1 MLKFPAALRSRN
13 ALVTVLGVVLI
24 AGTTTVVAQTTP
36 LEPVQWDKR
45 RLEQL
50 DRNVRRL
57 ERAVTQRN
65 AAGDPVIIEPD
76 PEVIALQGRVSLMDR
91 RLADMES
98 TVQRVNG
105 DLERLTFQLDE
116 AGRDNTALAAR
127 VRDAE
132 GRIRTMEAAAAREAE
147 LNSPIPTTSPT
158 GDVARDL
165 TAAVRLA
172 ATDPQR
178 GDRALQTVILAW
190 PDTPQAREASS
201 RLGDLRISAGDPAG
215 AVSAYATALQG
226 WPTAPWA
233 AATTLE
239 LANALNATDRKTQ
252 ACTALTE
259 FTRRYAETT
268 SAAVRTRA
276 AETRT
281 RIGCP
286 AAAPAAPPG
295 RRPG

>member
-1 MLKFPAALRSRN
+1 MLKFPPALRSRN
-13 ALVTVLGVVLI
+13 ALITVLGVVLI
-24 AGTTTVVAQTTP
+24 AGTTTVVAQTAP

-45 RLEQL
+45 RLDQL

-65 AAGDPVIIEPD
+65 AAGQPVIIEPD

-91 RLADMES
+91 RLADMEA

-116 AGRDNTALAAR
+116 AGRDNTALGNR

-132 GRIRTMEAAAAREAE
+132 GRLRAIEAAAAREAE

-158 GDVARDL
+158 GDAARDL
-165 TAAVRLA
+165 AAAARLA

-178 GDRALQTVILAW
+178 GDRALQTVIAAW

-201 RLGDLRISAGDPAG
+201 RLGDLRVSAGDHAG

-233 AATTLE
+233 PATTLE

-259 FTRRYAETT
+259 FTRRYAEAA
-268 SAAVRTRA
+268 SPAVRTRVSEA
-276 AETRT
+276 RT
-281 RIGCP
+281 RIGC
-286 AAAPAAPPG
+286 AAPPAPT

>member
-13 ALVTVLGVVLI
+13 ALISVLGIVLI
-24 AGTTTVVAQTTP
+24 AGTTTVVAQTAP

-65 AAGDPVIIEPD
+65 AAGQPVIIESD

-91 RLADMES
+91 RLADMEA

-105 DLERLTFQLDE
+105 DIERLTFQLDE
-116 AGRDNTALAAR
+116 AGRDNTALGTR
-127 VRDAE
+127 LRDAE
-132 GRIRTMEAAAAREAE
+132 GRIRAMEAAAAREAE
-147 LNSPIPTTSPT
+147 LNSPIPTNSPT
-158 GDVARDL
+158 GDAVRDL
-165 TAAVRLA
+165 TAAARLA

-178 GDRALQTVILAW
+178 GDRALQTVMLAW

-201 RLGDLRISAGDPAG
+201 RLGDLRVSAGDNSG

-259 FTRRYAETT
+259 FTRRYAEAA
-268 SAAVRTRA
+268 SAAVRARA
-276 AETRT
+276 TEART

-286 AAAPAAPPG
+286 APAAAPPA

>member
-1 MLKFPAALRSRN
+1 MLKFPPALRSRN
-13 ALVTVLGVVLI
+13 ALISVLGIVLI
-24 AGTTTVVAQTTP
+24 AGTTTVVAQTAP

-65 AAGDPVIIEPD
+65 AAGQPVIIEPD
-76 PEVIALQGRVSLMDR
+76 PELVALQGRVGLMDR
-91 RLADMES
+91 RLADMEA

-116 AGRDNTALAAR
+116 AGRDNTALGTR
-127 VRDAE
+127 VRDVE
-132 GRIRTMEAAAAREAE
+132 GRLRAMEEAAAREAE
-147 LNSPIPTTSPT
+147 LNAPIPTTSPT
-158 GDVARDL
+158 GDPARDL
-165 TAAVRLA
+165 IAAARVA
-172 ATDPQR
+172 ATDRAR

-201 RLGDLRISAGDPAG
+201 RLGDLRVSTGDHAG

-233 AATTLE
+233 PSTTLE
-239 LANALNATDRKTQ
+239 LANALNETDRKTQ
-252 ACTALTE
+252 ACTALSE
-259 FTRRYAETT
+259 FTRRYAE
-268 SAAVRTRA
+268 AASPTVRARA
-276 AETRT
+276 TEART
-281 RIGCP
+281 RIGC
-286 AAAPAAPPG
+286 AAAPAPA

>member
-1 MLKFPAALRSRN
+1 MPKLPSALRSRN
-13 ALVTVLGVVLI
+13 ALITALGVILI
-24 AGTTTVVAQTTP
+24 AGTTTVVAQTAP
-36 LEPVQWDKR
+36 MEPVQWDKR
-45 RLEQL
+45 RLDQL

-65 AAGDPVIIEPD
+65 AAGQPFIIEPD
-76 PEVIALQGRVSLMDR
+76 PEVIALQGRVGLMDR
-91 RLADMES
+91 RLADLEA

-116 AGRDNTALAAR
+116 AGRDNAALGAR
-127 VRDAE
+127 LRDAE
-132 GRIRTMEAAAAREAE
+132 GRVRTIEEATAREAE
-147 LNSPIPTTSPT
+147 LNAPIPTTSPT
-158 GDVARDL
+158 GDAARDL
-165 TAAVRLA
+165 TAAARLA
-172 ATDPQR
+172 ASDPAR
-178 GDRALQTVILAW
+178 GDRALQTVIAAW

-201 RLGDLRISAGDPAG
+201 RLGDLRVSAGDPAG

-259 FTRRYAETT
+259 FNRRYAEGA
-268 SAAVRTRA
+268 SAAVRARG
-276 AETRT
+276 AEART

-286 AAAPAAPPG
+286 AAAAAPA

>member
-13 ALVTVLGVVLI
+13 ALISVLGIVLI
-24 AGTTTVVAQTTP
+24 AGTTTVVAQTAP

-65 AAGDPVIIEPD
+65 AAGQPVIIEPD
-76 PEVIALQGRVSLMDR
+76 PEVIALQGRVGLMDR

-116 AGRDNTALAAR
+116 AGRDNAALSNR

-132 GRIRTMEAAAAREAE
+132 GRIRAMEAAAAREAE
-147 LNSPIPTTSPT
+147 LSAPIPTTSPT
-158 GDVARDL
+158 GDPARDL
-165 TAAVRLA
+165 TAAARLA

-201 RLGDLRISAGDPAG
+201 RLGDLRVSAGDNAG

-239 LANALNATDRKTQ
+239 LANALNATDRRTQ

-259 FTRRYAETT
+259 FTRRYAETA
-268 SAAVRTRA
+268 SPAVRTRA
-276 AETRT
+276 TEART

-286 AAAPAAPPG
+286 APAAPPA

>member
-1 MLKFPAALRSRN
+1 MLKFPAVLRSRN
-13 ALVTVLGVVLI
+13 ALITVLGVVLI
-24 AGTTTVVAQTTP
+24 AGTTAVVAQTVP

-45 RLEQL
+45 RLDQL

-65 AAGDPVIIEPD
+65 AAGQPVIIEPD
-76 PEVIALQGRVSLMDR
+76 PEVIALQGRVGLMDR
-91 RLADMES
+91 RLADMEA

-116 AGRDNTALAAR
+116 AGRDNTALGTR
-127 VRDAE
+127 LRDAE

-147 LNSPIPTTSPT
+147 LNSPIPTTSLT
-158 GDVARDL
+158 GDAARDL
-165 TAAVRLA
+165 TAAARLA
-172 ATDPQR
+172 ASDPAR

-190 PDTPQAREASS
+190 PGTPQAQEASS
-201 RLGDLRISAGDPAG
+201 RLGDLRVSAGDPAG

-233 AATTLE
+233 ASTTIE

-259 FTRRYAETT
+259 FNRRYAE
-268 SAAVRTRA
+268 AAPPAVRTRA
-276 AETRT
+276 TEART

-286 AAAPAAPPG
+286 APAAPPA